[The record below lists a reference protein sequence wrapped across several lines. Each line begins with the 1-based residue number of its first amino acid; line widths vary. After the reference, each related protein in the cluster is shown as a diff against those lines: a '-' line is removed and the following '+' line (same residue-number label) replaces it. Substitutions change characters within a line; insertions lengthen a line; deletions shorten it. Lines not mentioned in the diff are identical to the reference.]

1 MPLQTHR
8 NKEDKKMYKV
18 LLETGELKE
27 FRTLKAA
34 IRKSVVINGK
44 KQILYISENVGF
56 GPDTNTLIFDNEYD
70 VCFLVCWVFFGSP
83 NWNLR
88 ISTSDAQLH

>member
-44 KQILYISENVGF
+44 KQILYISENVGLDRILTHLF
-56 GPDTNTLIFDNEYD
+56 LITSMNTATL
-70 VCFLVCWVFFGSP
+70 L
-83 NWNLR
+83 
-88 ISTSDAQLH
+88 QLE

>member
-44 KQILYISENVGF
+44 NRFCISLKMSGLDRILTHLFLITSM
-56 GPDTNTLIFDNEYD
+56 NTATL
-70 VCFLVCWVFFGSP
+70 L
-83 NWNLR
+83 
-88 ISTSDAQLH
+88 QLE

>member
-34 IRKSVVINGK
+34 IRKKCCN
-44 KQILYISENVGF
+44 
-56 GPDTNTLIFDNEYD
+56 
-70 VCFLVCWVFFGSP
+70 
-83 NWNLR
+83 
-88 ISTSDAQLH
+88 